1 MPDRLIIGGGF
12 STGNEMKRIG
22 WCLVVVL
29 FGMSTVWSASAKE
42 KPQVAAALAP
52 SHGYVYVAFPKGGGD
67 AITVVP
73 AGSKK
78 ELRIDT
84 PAPAV
89 GLPAA
94 HAFGKWLPAGRYRL
108 ARWGLLPWRDG
119 IEFDVQAGRVTD
131 LGELMPVNVG
141 GYQFVVL
148 PIPHP
153 EHAGSLAEAMKPIA
167 SVLLDATPIPA
178 APTAVSAPI
187 MIGQPTSGL
196 GLVADLMLAYER
208 KVNKPS
214 SRDALLATRDP
225 QPFLQLLRQTT
236 APLQDEPAR
245 LADGTLL
252 FPADLGTVR
261 KRTPEGEWSSLG
273 MDTLRQ
279 ILAVEYEDGRL
290 LAGSDDGRIR
300 ESRDGGRTWSVL
312 KTLGRLESIIDID
325 SMGEYRV
332 VATTERFDDPDAPRG
347 RGLVVA
353 MKGVPS
359 VRLRVYAGRS
369 ADLGDLQ
376 LAKEFTL
383 TPEDQIGWLGA
394 RGQIADGHYYI
405 LAGNQLHRLEIAGG
419 QWRAITPGARVSS
432 HRVDPVSG
440 VVTALWSQGAF
451 SKVHISTDRGET
463 WTQIGRPPY
472 IISDVQMDAAD
483 RGWSSRWNMNAF
495 GGVWETYAF
504 APAKNDW
511 DKSGEAPFNCRLM
524 RVAADLPILCFDSGA
539 RVFALRDGA
548 WEIEFA
554 P

>member
-1 MPDRLIIGGGF
+1 
-12 STGNEMKRIG
+12 MKRIAC
-22 WCLVVVL
+22 CLVVML
-29 FGMSTVWSASAKE
+29 FGVSTVWSASAKE
-42 KPQVAAALAP
+42 KPQDAAALAP

-67 AITVVP
+67 AIAVVP

-94 HAFGKWLPAGRYRL
+94 HAFGKWLPAGRYRI

-131 LGELMPVNVG
+131 LGELMPINVG
-141 GYQFVVL
+141 GYRFVVL

-153 EHAGSLAEAMKPIA
+153 EHAGSLAEAMTPIA
-167 SVLLDATPIPA
+167 SVLVDPTPIPA
-178 APTAVSAPI
+178 ATTAVSAPI
-187 MIGQPTSGL
+187 TIGQPTSGL

-214 SRDALLATRDP
+214 SLGALLATRDP
-225 QPFLQLLRQTT
+225 QPFLRLLRQTT

-245 LADGTLL
+245 LADDTLL

-261 KRTPEGEWSSLG
+261 KRTPDGEWSSLH

-279 ILAVEYEDGRL
+279 ILAVEHADGRL

-300 ESRDGGRTWSVL
+300 ESRDGGLTWSAL

-325 SMGEYRV
+325 SVGEYRI

-359 VRLRVYAGRS
+359 VRLRVYAGRN
-369 ADLGDLQ
+369 ADFGDLQ
-376 LAKEFTL
+376 LSKEFTL

-405 LAGNQLHRLEIAGG
+405 LAGNQLHRLDIAGG

-432 HRVDPVSG
+432 HRVDPASG

-451 SKVHISTDRGET
+451 SKVHVSSDRGET
-463 WTQIGRPPY
+463 WAQIGRPPY
-472 IISDVQMDAAD
+472 IISDVQMDATD
-483 RGWSSRWNMNAF
+483 RGWASRWNMNAF

-504 APAKNDW
+504 ASAKNDW

-539 RVFALRDGA
+539 RVFALRNGA

>member
-1 MPDRLIIGGGF
+1 
-12 STGNEMKRIG
+12 MKRIG
-22 WCLVVVL
+22 WCLVVML
-29 FGMSTVWSASAKE
+29 FGVSTVWSVSAKE

-67 AITVVP
+67 AIAVVP
-73 AGSKK
+73 VGSKK

-94 HAFGKWLPAGRYRL
+94 QAFGKWLPAGRYRI

-141 GYQFVVL
+141 GYQFVVV

-153 EHAGSLAEAMKPIA
+153 EHAGSLAEAMTPIA
-167 SVLLDATPIPA
+167 SVLVDATPIPA
-178 APTAVSAPI
+178 ATTAVSAPI
-187 MIGQPTSGL
+187 TIGQPTSGL
-196 GLVADLMLAYER
+196 GLIADLMLAYER

-214 SRDALLATRDP
+214 SLDALLATRDP

-261 KRTPEGEWSSLG
+261 KRTPDGEWSSLR

-279 ILAVEYEDGRL
+279 ILAVEHADGRL

-300 ESRDGGRTWSVL
+300 ESRDGGSTWSEL
-312 KTLGRLESIIDID
+312 KALGRLESIIDID
-325 SMGEYRV
+325 SMGEYRI

-359 VRLRVYAGRS
+359 VRLRVYVGRS

-376 LAKEFTL
+376 LSKEFTL

-394 RGQIADGHYYI
+394 RGQIADGQYYI
-405 LAGNQLHRLEIAGG
+405 LSGNQLHRLDIAGG

-432 HRVDPVSG
+432 HRVDTASG

-451 SKVHISTDRGET
+451 SKVHVSTDRGET
-463 WTQIGRPPY
+463 WALIGRPPY
-472 IISDVQMDAAD
+472 IISDVQMDTAD
-483 RGWSSRWNMNAF
+483 RGWASRWNMNAF

-539 RVFALRDGA
+539 RVFAFRDGA

>member
-1 MPDRLIIGGGF
+1 
-12 STGNEMKRIG
+12 MKRIG
-22 WCLVVVL
+22 WCLVVML
-29 FGMSTVWSASAKE
+29 FGVSTVWSASAKE

-67 AITVVP
+67 SIAVVP
-73 AGSKK
+73 VGSKK

-94 HAFGKWLPAGRYRL
+94 HAFGKWLPAGRYRI

-119 IEFDVQAGRVTD
+119 IAFDVQAGRVTD

-141 GYQFVVL
+141 GYQFVVV

-153 EHAGSLAEAMKPIA
+153 EHAGSLAEAMTPIA
-167 SVLLDATPIPA
+167 SVLVDATPIPA
-178 APTAVSAPI
+178 AMTAVSAPI
-187 MIGQPTSGL
+187 TIGQPTSGL
-196 GLVADLMLAYER
+196 GLIADLMLAYER

-214 SRDALLATRDP
+214 SLDALLATRDP

-245 LADGTLL
+245 LTDGTLL
-252 FPADLGTVR
+252 FPADLGIVR
-261 KRTPEGEWSSLG
+261 KRTPDGEWSSLR

-279 ILAVEYEDGRL
+279 ILAVEHADGRL

-300 ESRDGGRTWSVL
+300 ESRDGGSTWSEL
-312 KTLGRLESIIDID
+312 KAFGRLESVIDID

-347 RGLVVA
+347 RGLIVA

-359 VRLRVYAGRS
+359 VRLRVYVGRR

-394 RGQIADGHYYI
+394 RGQIADGQYYI
-405 LAGNQLHRLEIAGG
+405 LSGNQLHRLDIAGG

-432 HRVDPVSG
+432 HRVDAASG

-451 SKVHISTDRGET
+451 SKVHVSTDRGET
-463 WTQIGRPPY
+463 WALIGRPPY
-472 IISDVQMDAAD
+472 IISDVQMDATD
-483 RGWSSRWNMNAF
+483 RGWASRWNMNAF

-539 RVFALRDGA
+539 RVFAFRDGA

>member
-1 MPDRLIIGGGF
+1 
-12 STGNEMKRIG
+12 MKRIG
-22 WCLVVVL
+22 WCLVVML
-29 FGMSTVWSASAKE
+29 FGVSTVWSASAKE

-67 AITVVP
+67 SIAVVP
-73 AGSKK
+73 VGSKK

-94 HAFGKWLPAGRYRL
+94 HAFGKWLPAGRYRI

-119 IEFDVQAGRVTD
+119 IAFDVQAGRVTD

-141 GYQFVVL
+141 GYQFVVV

-153 EHAGSLAEAMKPIA
+153 EHAGSLAEAMTPIA
-167 SVLLDATPIPA
+167 SVLVDATPIPA
-178 APTAVSAPI
+178 AMTAVSAPI
-187 MIGQPTSGL
+187 TIGQPTSGL
-196 GLVADLMLAYER
+196 GLIADLMLAYER

-214 SRDALLATRDP
+214 SLDALLATRDP

-245 LADGTLL
+245 LTDGTLL
-252 FPADLGTVR
+252 FPADLGIVR
-261 KRTPEGEWSSLG
+261 KRTPDGEWSSLR

-279 ILAVEYEDGRL
+279 ILAVEHADGRL

-300 ESRDGGRTWSVL
+300 ESRDGGSTWSEL
-312 KTLGRLESIIDID
+312 KAFGRLESVIDID

-347 RGLVVA
+347 RGLIVA

-359 VRLRVYAGRS
+359 VRLRVYVGRR

-394 RGQIADGHYYI
+394 RGQIADGQYYI
-405 LAGNQLHRLEIAGG
+405 LSGNQLHRLDIAGG

-432 HRVDPVSG
+432 HRVDAASG

-451 SKVHISTDRGET
+451 SKVHVSTDRGET
-463 WTQIGRPPY
+463 WALIGRPPY

-483 RGWSSRWNMNAF
+483 RGWASRWNMNAF

-539 RVFALRDGA
+539 RVFAFRDGA